1 MAKAFKCTLSLVANT
16 TLSAAR
22 FAFRNSLL
30 TRHSKTPLGL
40 SSFWA
45 AVPVRDPRLP
55 SSLYE
60 MILERMLVLCE
71 AIAPE
76 LETPF
81 LQALRA
87 WGNTK
92 ALRDYIEIHDDPDS
106 RKHLTNRFT
115 QTAAGYLQ
123 QSEASAQ
130 FLGPSLSLP
139 PSAQQRPHSLD
150 SFSQKSESHDSLYSV
165 ASVKQRVA
173 ARNPPT
179 RLTTLA
185 MAELAWQISDLDTA
199 LDFYLKIGKDF
210 CQPQDDSALSSV
222 MNNELLVDSSPSS
235 FFVGFIETHEL
246 VQQLYEKP
254 DGVLSFVRHVGL
266 PQAARFFVDHNSAG
280 SIVTIYQNFEPNPK
294 LQLWF
299 LHLMFV
305 HKTDLYI
312 DPGMS
317 RELHQRHIELLVD
330 FQVSY
335 VKKGRHKWS
344 ISGDKQPVESS
355 GKFESPLMV
364 LLRILL
370 ANSNSVGVKGGDVR
384 NLLASKTTKKGE
396 FVLPRELAYVLQKTG
411 ASREDA
417 FECVQLYLVNV
428 GSVELAVLFAEDS
441 SDPLRENLWEEIV
454 TFSIKHELLGALL
467 KAANL
472 VRADL
477 SVLVRQ
483 IPNNAV
489 IDGLKDTLLEAIR
502 EFKTKVD
509 LHVAA
514 KVVIEA
520 EERSLKAELAGL
532 SMVGCRGELTSI
544 SPGKNGRRRRQRQIC
559 TRFEASPHFVH

>member
-1 MAKAFKCTLSLVANT
+1 
-16 TLSAAR
+16 
-22 FAFRNSLL
+22 
-30 TRHSKTPLGL
+30 
-40 SSFWA
+40 
-45 AVPVRDPRLP
+45 
-55 SSLYE
+55 

-92 ALRDYIEIHDDPDS
+92 ALRDYIEIHEDADG

-139 PSAQQRPHSLD
+139 PSSAQQRPHSLD

-185 MAELAWQISDLDTA
+185 MAELARQTMDLDAA
-199 LDFYLKIGKDF
+199 LDLYLKIGRDF
-210 CQPQDDSALSSV
+210 CQPQDDSALSAV
-222 MNNELLVDSSPSS
+222 MNNELIVDSSPSN
-235 FFVGFIETHEL
+235 FFVGFVETHEL

-266 PQAARFFVDHNSAG
+266 PQAARFFVDHNSAAT
-280 SIVTIYQNFEPNPK
+280 SIATLFRNFQPSPK

-344 ISGDKQPVESS
+344 ISGDKQSVDSS

-370 ANSNSVGVKGGDVR
+370 ANSNAVGVKGGDVR
-384 NLLASKTTKKGE
+384 NLLSSKTTKKGD

-417 FECVQLYLVNV
+417 FECVQLYLAHV

-441 SDPLRENLWEEIV
+441 ADPLRENLWEEIV

-520 EERSLKAELAGL
+520 EERSLKEKLAGL
-532 SMVGCRGELTSI
+532 SMVGCRGDFTSVAAA
-544 SPGKNGRRRRQRQIC
+544 SVTQSQPPSQTKLKKRTSMVGRSRVSKFLAKIK
-559 TRFEASPHFVH
+559 